1 MPLPSLCALC
11 GPNYSESSGWY
22 SRQARQTNLIKF
34 SWPLFY
40 LKLEI
45 FISSRARM
53 KKRKSIYDNYLGET
67 NSRAALRHNCIKGID

>member
-1 MPLPSLCALC
+1 MDAPSFLCYAPC
-11 GPNYSESSGWY
+11 VVPTTVKAVGG
-22 SRQARQTNLIKF
+22 QAGQTNLIKF

-45 FISSRARM
+45 FISSKARM

-67 NSRAALRHNCIKGID
+67 NSRAALRHNCIKEID